1 MPEDVFLTSPRKPP
15 AHRRSAVSLRAQPL
29 SDDDPSAAGGGG
41 AGNGRFSLA
50 HELAVAMMPEPSA
63 GSKLLAEEFGIEFD
77 EGAEGIDE
85 PATHAQMQEVQPQI
99 HAEDG
104 EAEADSRL
112 DDEPPPPP
120 DFGGDPAFGDPNANA
135 FSGRGGMGG
144 IGEGSPKRPE
154 VDAMEVLAQ
163 DLESTDKF
171 LGHLRRLDA
180 IDSSSSSFGLPTSS
194 SFATSSSSSSLPTS
208 TSASSTTA
216 PSGSSQP
223 ELERLASEVI
233 RRINDTARD
242 RETQVR
248 ELLECEREFRRIA
261 GEVGGQDVLGR
272 LDAFP
277 EEEQEEPS
285 FFATSSS
292 SLESPTRLNM
302 IQEADVERTPTKPAR
317 PPHLRAFSQ
326 DWETDPDADGG
337 RLGDAYGVGN
347 DGEPETDP
355 AFDGSMS
362 MEDSQ
367 FSPPASPTTARAPSS
382 SFSPTIPN
390 TLPSSLSHSA
400 SGSLASSKGR
410 GGGGPTAELASLRA
424 LTTSLVSSLTSISE
438 HAQVNG
444 AATAEAGRKIRAL
457 RNRLGGWR
465 AEWEGAE
472 RSRGRIERWERGEGE
487 ASFNP
492 SSTGVSTPLL
502 GTGASEGGS
511 VPGTP
516 MRGAHA
522 KRVDGR
528 TVVAEHLRA
537 FEVALAEAAVK
548 TQAIMAG
555 A

>member
-1 MPEDVFLTSPRKPP
+1 MPDDVFLTTPRKPP
-15 AHRRSAVSLRAQPL
+15 AHRRSVASLRAPP
-29 SDDDPSAAGGGG
+29 DDGADTAGGG
-41 AGNGRFSLA
+41 GNGRFSLA

-85 PATHAQMQEVQPQI
+85 PPPSHAHANGQAQI
-99 HAEDG
+99 HVGGEHEEEDG
-104 EAEADSRL
+104 GDLRAD
-112 DDEPPPPP
+112 EGPPPAP
-120 DFGGDPAFGDPNANA
+120 DFGAGAGDDPAFGGGGDPT
-135 FSGRGGMGG
+135 FGGPRAGV
-144 IGEGSPKRPE
+144 SPKKPE

-171 LGHLRRLDA
+171 LGHLRRLDSV
-180 IDSSSSSFGLPTSS
+180 DPSSSASSSILPASSSFS
-194 SFATSSSSSSLPTS
+194 AT
-208 TSASSTTA
+208 A
-216 PSGSSQP
+216 SGSSGGGNQP
-223 ELERLASEVI
+223 ELERLASDVI

-261 GEVGGQDVLGR
+261 GEVGGVDVLGQLEALPEDEPAPPPST
-272 LDAFP
+272 LDP
-277 EEEQEEPS
+277 
-285 FFATSSS
+285 
-292 SLESPTRLNM
+292 ESPTQLGLGGASGFGGLGA
-302 IQEADVERTPTKPAR
+302 ISEDVERTPTKPGRR
-317 PPHLRAFSQ
+317 PPHVRAFSQ
-326 DWETDPDADGG
+326 DWETDPDAEGA
-337 RLGDAYGVGN
+337 RLGDAYGGERLGDYG
-347 DGEPETDP
+347 DGDEAETDP
-355 AFDGSMS
+355 AFDG
-362 MEDSQ
+362 SQ
-367 FSPPASPTTARAPSS
+367 FSPPASPTASRSA
-382 SFSPTIPN
+382 FSPSIPSAV
-390 TLPSSLSHSA
+390 PAFAASA
-400 SGSLASSKGR
+400 STVPSGSNTGATGAN
-410 GGGGPTAELASLRA
+410 TELAALRL
-424 LTTSLVSSLTSISE
+424 LTTSLVASLTAISE

-487 ASFNP
+487 GAASGVGTP
-492 SSTGVSTPLL
+492 TTMTG
-502 GTGASEGGS
+502 GGEGS

-516 MRGAHA
+516 MRSATSMGV

-548 TQAIMAG
+548 TQAIMAV

>member
-15 AHRRSAVSLRAQPL
+15 AHRRSAVSLRSQPL
-29 SDDDPSAAGGGG
+29 SDDDPSANGGGG

-85 PATHAQMQEVQPQI
+85 PATHSQMQEGQPQI
-99 HAEDG
+99 HVEDG
-104 EAEADSRL
+104 EPEADAG
-112 DDEPPPPP
+112 PPPPP
-120 DFGGDPAFGDPNANA
+120 DFGGDPVFGDADANA
-135 FSGRGGMGG
+135 FPGRGGMGG
-144 IGEGSPKRPE
+144 IAGGSPKRPE

-180 IDSSSSSFGLPTSS
+180 VDSSSSSSGLPASS
-194 SFATSSSSSSLPTS
+194 SFATSSSSSSSLP
-208 TSASSTTA
+208 STT

-223 ELERLASEVI
+223 ELERLASDVI

-248 ELLECEREFRRIA
+248 ELLEYEREFRRIA

-277 EEEQEEPS
+277 EEEAEEPS
-285 FFATSSS
+285 SFATSSS
-292 SLESPTRLNM
+292 ALESPTRLSM
-302 IQEADVERTPTKPAR
+302 IQEADIERTPTKPAR

-326 DWETDPDADGG
+326 DWETDPDADGA
-337 RLGDAYGVGN
+337 RLGDAYAG

-367 FSPPASPTTARAPSS
+367 FSPPASPTTARGPSS

-390 TLPSSLSHSA
+390 TIPSSLSRSA
-400 SGSLASSKGR
+400 SGSLESSKGS
-410 GGGGPTAELASLRA
+410 GSGGPAAELASLRA

-472 RSRGRIERWERGEGE
+472 RSRGRIDRWERGEGE

-492 SSTGVSTPLL
+492 SGVSTPAI
-502 GTGASEGGS
+502 GAGASEGGS

-516 MRGAHA
+516 MRGSHA